1 MNTNKSFSAETSERY
16 ALALF
21 ELAKDNSE
29 IDIITNNIDQLL
41 EIYYSNKDF
50 EFFVKNPTYSID
62 DQLLG
67 VNKISEKLKFS
78 KTFGNFLS
86 VLVIK
91 RRIFFLEKIIK
102 NYKAICSKDKGET
115 SAVLTSSKKLT
126 SDELQNISNE
136 ISKFLG
142 SKINFKYKLDENL
155 IGGLKM
161 QIGSLM
167 IDASIKN
174 KIKKYKQMMLEE

>member
-91 RRIFFLEKIIK
+91 RRIFFFGK
-102 NYKAICSKDKGET
+102 NN
-115 SAVLTSSKKLT
+115 KKL
-126 SDELQNISNE
+126 QSNM
-136 ISKFLG
+136 
-142 SKINFKYKLDENL
+142 FKR
-155 IGGLKM
+155 
-161 QIGSLM
+161 
-167 IDASIKN
+167 
-174 KIKKYKQMMLEE
+174 